1 MAEKKQYICSF
12 SAILCMDKNSMNKHR
27 TTLASV
33 SYTSEI
39 VANYTNIL
47 PKKHYF
53 WKFSCIYQIFSLFL
67 HNDNEN
73 Y

>member
-1 MAEKKQYICSF
+1 MAEKKQTSVVF

-27 TTLASV
+27 TMLASV

-53 WKFSCIYQIFSLFL
+53 W
-67 HNDNEN
+67 
-73 Y
+73 